1 MALALGLMSGTSCDG
16 VSAALVAFERRTFRL
31 IASRT
36 SPYPAPVSA
45 LLHRAR
51 ELTTPRLAQ
60 VNILLGEL
68 LASAAITLLRLSRV
82 PRREVAVIGSHGH
95 TVYHGPTDPI
105 PCTLQ
110 LGEPAVIAERT
121 GLPVIADFR
130 MRDLAAGGQG
140 APLVPFFDHYF
151 FGRGAPRALQ
161 NLGGIANVTV
171 VGRRLTPL
179 AFDTGPGNCLIDA
192 VARRI
197 SQGRLRF
204 DPQGRLAKRG
214 RVDQAAITRLLAHPY
229 FRLIPPKSTGP
240 ELFND
245 ALLAD
250 ALGARWWRGGADDAL
265 ATVTYFTACSIAESY
280 RRFVPVAIR
289 EVIVSGGG
297 VRNRTLMGHL
307 ARLLAPIPVR
317 SIARYGLPP
326 QAKEAVAF
334 AFLAWRAWHGRIN
347 HLPQTTGAI
356 GARVLGAL
364 SPQTP

>member
-1 MALALGLMSGTSCDG
+1 VLLERFRARGDAL
-16 VSAALVAFERRTFRL
+16 LVATMSFWEGVDVPGRAL
-31 IASRT
+31 
-36 SPYPAPVSA
+36 SA
-45 LLHRAR
+45 LNM
-51 ELTTPRLAQ
+51 E
-60 VNILLGEL
+60 LGEQF
-68 LASAAITLLRLSRV
+68 AHAAQQLLRHAHVAPGR
-82 PRREVAVIGSHGH
+82 VAVIGSHGH
-95 TVYHGPTDPI
+95 TIYHGPHDPI
-105 PCTLQ
+105 PSTLQ
-110 LGEPAVIAERT
+110 LGEPSVIAHKT
-121 GLPVIADFR
+121 GIPVVADFR

-151 FGRGAPRALQ
+151 FGDGAPRAMQ
-161 NLGGIANVTV
+161 NLGGIANVTI
-171 VGRRLTPL
+171 VGRRLRPL

-197 SQGRLRF
+197 SRGRLRF

-229 FRLIPPKSTGP
+229 FRITPPKSTGP
-240 ELFND
+240 ELFNE

-250 ALGARWWRGGADDAL
+250 ALGERWWRGDAHDAL

-307 ARLLAPIPVR
+307 SRLLAPIPVR

-326 QAKEAVAF
+326 QAKEPAAF
-334 AFLAWRAWHGRIN
+334 AFLAWRAFQGRVN
-347 HLPQTTGAI
+347 HVPETTGA
-356 GARVLGAL
+356 AHPCVLGAL
-364 SPQTP
+364 VPTQRR